1 MRTLFTDENP
11 EKLPQIEVRKGTKPT
26 TEVKYEKNFQ
36 YLSTDGKPIG
46 EVERKLNLETQ
57 VQAPV
62 KKGETAGTLEYY
74 RDGQKLGEIN
84 ILFTETIEKAT
95 YKNCL
100 EKIITEAF

>member
-1 MRTLFTDENP
+1 
-11 EKLPQIEVRKGTKPT
+11 
-26 TEVKYEKNFQ
+26 Q
-36 YLSTDGKPIG
+36 YLSTDGKTIG